1 MALHRTGECRCG
13 KVQFEVNQEPMITMA
28 CHCKGCQQMTASA
41 YSLSEL
47 FPSAAFRITVGDPVL
62 GGLQADTD
70 HYFCPHCKSWLFTRP
85 QGVGDVV
92 NVRATLMEDAQSFS
106 PYIETCTDEMLPWA
120 KTGATHSFEKFPAED
135 DFPKLMA
142 AYASRKSKK
151 AVC

>member
-92 NVRATLMEDAQSFS
+92 NVRAPLMEDAHSFS